1 MKKIIS
7 LILLVIFAMCL
18 LSCNNVNNNE
28 NTNPKTTE
36 KIGENENKGNEEVK
50 NNETKNNETEKNEI
64 ETNETTKEKNDE
76 KDIFPEENK
85 LTEQEINTINNLYL
99 ITSSGSCTFGRE
111 YSFANN
117 LSLYKEKKKNIYLI
131 DYEASFERY
140 LCGYIPIE
148 IYTKMSEESLFDPM
162 HCGGSDVLNRYKK
175 YLNKLDIN
183 GFGTDDIIWTSYM
196 SMDDIKFVYDDKY
209 VAQLILVESKV
220 KIITDLYGN
229 EINQEVLDLSPIA
242 YRVKDN
248 NFRILGA
255 INILDSSKYMVNTK
269 YYESFENVPF
279 LDIVDASTAYPL
291 PAYLAKADEDNNF
304 MLPITEQYGS
314 EPTDLV
320 EYIFKEHAD
329 KFREC
334 IVKTEDISRNVNG
347 KDVFFKRIGYFNFEK
362 YRNVIISLIQ

>member
-50 NNETKNNETEKNEI
+50 NNETKNNE
-64 ETNETTKEKNDE
+64 

-85 LTEQEINTINNLYL
+85 LTEQEMNTINNLYL
-99 ITSSGSCTFGRE
+99 ITSSGSCTFGSE

-291 PAYLAKADEDNNF
+291 ALYLAETDEDNNF